1 MRTSSDADRDVRV
14 FEGASEGASPREEGC
29 DAVHDG
35 APAAPDPSVA
45 PDPSTTLDPP
55 EAYRLRCAAQDP
67 QQPEA
72 QRSDAK
78 RDAVRQPDPQAPL
91 QTLRANPTSNGP
103 NPPQNVG
110 TARFSGSS
118 GGNAVSV
125 QTSRAFPTRG
135 GQNGVSD
142 VGTAQ
147 FSEADGGSVAPLQA
161 SCANPTSSGPNPPQ
175 NVGTAQFSEWSG
187 QQPQPVGIPRM
198 PRETGAPQPS
208 APQPS
213 APQPP
218 APQPPTP
225 RKKGPIGKLFHFL
238 KWTLTIV
245 GVMAVYIVVAVA
257 VSGAAYVG
265 IADGAFNEAD
275 GDMYAQLTGQACI
288 AVLMFL
294 WGLYLRQRGFL
305 PQRVIPATRRPGAG
319 AFARSALG
327 LLLMGI
333 GMQLGLSVILG
344 IVFSIFPQVGDS
356 YTQTMEDSGLSA
368 IALMPI
374 VSTVI
379 LAPLSEELMDR
390 GVVMEFAL
398 RAVCPAWGRDV
409 RGDALCASVGPARF
423 WAANLLQAVAFGILH
438 MNPVQTS
445 YATAIGLV
453 LGWVYWRT
461 GRLRYGMIL
470 HFGVNASFYAIDP
483 LLQALTPL
491 GPAGDALFY
500 AILVAASVLGARLF
514 LHATRRGEG
523 SRGRRM
529 PVTHRAP
536 VPNRD
541 I

>member
-1 MRTSSDADRDVRV
+1 MRTSSDADRDARV
-14 FEGASEGASPREEGC
+14 FEGVPEGASPLEEEH
-29 DAVHDG
+29 DAARDD
-35 APAAPDPSVA
+35 ASAAS
-45 PDPSTTLDPP
+45 DPSTTLDPL
-55 EAYRLRCAAQDP
+55 EAYRLRYVAQDP

-72 QRSDAK
+72 QRFDAK
-78 RDAVRQPDPQAPL
+78 RDAVRQSDPQAPV
-91 QTLRANPTSNGP
+91 QTLR
-103 NPPQNVG
+103 
-110 TARFSGSS
+110 
-118 GGNAVSV
+118 
-125 QTSRAFPTRG
+125 
-135 GQNGVSD
+135 
-142 VGTAQ
+142 
-147 FSEADGGSVAPLQA
+147 
-161 SCANPTSSGPNPPQ
+161 ANPTSSGPNPPQ

-187 QQPQPVGIPRM
+187 QQPQPVGILLM
-198 PRETGAPQPS
+198 PREAGAPQP
-208 APQPS
+208 
-213 APQPP
+213 PQPP
-218 APQPPTP
+218 APQPPAP

-238 KWTLTIV
+238 KWTLAIV

-257 VSGAAYVG
+257 VSGAAYAG
-265 IADGAFNEAD
+265 IADGAFNETD

-319 AFARSALG
+319 AFARSAAG

-398 RAVCPAWGRDV
+398 RAVCPAWSRDA

-423 WAANLLQAVAFGILH
+423 WAANLLQALAFGILH

-470 HFGVNASFYAIDP
+470 HFGVNASSYALDP

-514 LHATRRGEG
+514 LHATQRGEG

-529 PVTHRAP
+529 PVTQKAP
-536 VPNRD
+536 VVNRD
-541 I
+541 M